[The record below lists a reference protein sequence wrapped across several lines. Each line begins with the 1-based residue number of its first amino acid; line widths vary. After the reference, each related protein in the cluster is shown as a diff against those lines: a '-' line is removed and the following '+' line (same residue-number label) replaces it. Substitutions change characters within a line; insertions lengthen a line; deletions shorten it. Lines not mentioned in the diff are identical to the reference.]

1 MTDHRS
7 TSGLVEHESADQP
20 LTDPMVLS
28 AVGEDISKDVAFM
41 WRWVLLAGAAGGWA
55 GLLVG
60 GILGRIAMFV
70 LRKTSGEFVNGIKS
84 DDGFTIGRVSTS
96 SLFLIMLTTVLGMIV
111 GLVVVLARSQ
121 LRGWLG
127 GTLLVLA
134 AGLFGAAEIIKPE
147 GVDFNLLSP
156 LPLACA
162 MFTAIPL
169 GVIALTLVFAHRWRA
184 WWWKSR
190 GRTVVAMAPWV
201 LALPAFFITVP
212 AAIVSFAVGVAALRI
227 RFVRRLLTNRVGQ
240 YVAAAI
246 TIVILVMASSQLYS
260 DIVEIVN

>member
-1 MTDHRS
+1 MTDQRS

-20 LTDPMVLS
+20 LTDPMVLP
-28 AVGEDISKDVAFM
+28 AFGDVARKDVAFM
-41 WRWVLLAGAAGGWA
+41 WRWILLAGAAGGWA

-60 GILGRIAMFV
+60 GVLGRIAMFV
-70 LRKTSGEFVNGIKS
+70 LRKTSGDFVNGIES

-96 SLFLIMLTTVLGMIV
+96 SLFLLFLTMVLGMIV

-121 LRGWLG
+121 LRSWLG
-127 GTLLVLA
+127 ATLLVLA
-134 AGLFGAAEIIKPE
+134 AGISGAAEIIKPE

-190 GRTVVAMAPWV
+190 RRTVVAMVPWV
-201 LALPAFFITVP
+201 LTLPAFFITVP
-212 AAIVSFAVGVAALRI
+212 AALVSFAVGVAALRI
-227 RFVRRLLTNRVGQ
+227 RFVRQLLTNRVGQ
-240 YVAAAI
+240 YAAAAI
-246 TIVILVMASSQLYS
+246 TIAILVLASSELYS

>member
-1 MTDHRS
+1 MTDQRS
-7 TSGLVEHESADQP
+7 TGGLVAHESAGQP
-20 LTDPMVLS
+20 PTDPMVL
-28 AVGEDISKDVAFM
+28 AAFGDASKDVAFM

-60 GILGRIAMFV
+60 GVLGRIAMFV
-70 LRKTSGEFVNGIKS
+70 LRRTSGEFVNGVKS

-96 SLFLIMLTTVLGMIV
+96 SLFLLFLTMVLGMIV

-127 GTLLVLA
+127 ATLLVLA
-134 AGLFGAAEIIKPE
+134 AGTLGAADIIKPE

-190 GRTVVAMAPWV
+190 GRTVAAMAPWV
-201 LALPAFFITVP
+201 LTLPAFFFTVP
-212 AAIVSFAVGVAALRI
+212 AALAAFGLGVVALRI
-227 RFVRRLLTNRVGQ
+227 QVVRHLLTNRVGQ
-240 YVAAAI
+240 YLAAAI
-246 TIVILVMASSQLYS
+246 TIAILVLASSELYS